1 MNEVYIV
8 SIARTPI
15 GSFGGSLTGFSATQ
29 LGSIAIKSAVE
40 RAGINP
46 ESVQDVFMGNV
57 NSANLGQAPAKQAA
71 LGAGLSVHTNCTTIN
86 KVCSSGMKSIIFAAQ
101 AIQLGLS
108 DIVVAGGMESM
119 SNIPYYLSQARW
131 GYKFGGGEIIDG
143 LQKDG
148 LMDAYDHIPMGV
160 CGDET
165 AQKYQISREAQDAF
179 TIQSYSR
186 AAEATLNG
194 KFKNEIV
201 PISVPQK
208 KGDPLVF
215 TEDEEYKKVD
225 FAKIPGLKPIF
236 SKDGTVT
243 AANASTLN
251 DGASAL
257 VLMSAKKIKELNIK
271 PIARIV
277 NYADAE
283 QAPRLFTTSPA
294 LAANL
299 CIEGSGI
306 NKNDIDFFEINEAFA
321 VVPIVV
327 AQLLEVDLAKF
338 NVNGGAVS
346 IGHPLGSSGSRIVCT
361 LSQVLEQNQ
370 AKYGLAA
377 ICNGGGGASA
387 IIIERI

>member
-131 GYKFGGGEIIDG
+131 GYKFGGGEVIDG

-201 PISVPQK
+201 PISIPQK
-208 KGDPLVF
+208 KGDPLVV

>member
-108 DIVVAGGMESM
+108 DVVVAGGMESM

-131 GYKFGGGEIIDG
+131 GYKFGGGEVIDG

-179 TIQSYSR
+179 TIQSYTKAS
-186 AAEATLNG
+186 EATLNG
-194 KFKNEIV
+194 RFKNEIV
-201 PISVPQK
+201 PISIPQK
-208 KGDPLVF
+208 KGDPLVV

-306 NKNDIDFFEINEAFA
+306 NKNDIAFFEINEAFA

-361 LSQVLEQNQ
+361 LTQVLEQNQ

-377 ICNGGGGASA
+377 ICNGGGRASA

>member
-108 DIVVAGGMESM
+108 DVVVAGGMESM

-201 PISVPQK
+201 PISIPQK
-208 KGDPLVF
+208 KGDHLVF

>member
-108 DIVVAGGMESM
+108 DVVVAGGMESM

-131 GYKFGGGEIIDG
+131 GYKFGGGEVIDG

-179 TIQSYSR
+179 TIQSYTKAS
-186 AAEATLNG
+186 EATLNG
-194 KFKNEIV
+194 RFKNEIV
-201 PISVPQK
+201 PISIPQK
-208 KGDPLVF
+208 KGDPLVV

-306 NKNDIDFFEINEAFA
+306 NKNDIAFFEINEAFA

-361 LSQVLEQNQ
+361 LTQVLEQNQ

>member
-108 DIVVAGGMESM
+108 DVVVAGGMESM

-131 GYKFGGGEIIDG
+131 GYKFGGGEVIDG

-201 PISVPQK
+201 PISIPQK

>member
-108 DIVVAGGMESM
+108 DVVVAGGMESM

-225 FAKIPGLKPIF
+225 FAKVPGLKPIF